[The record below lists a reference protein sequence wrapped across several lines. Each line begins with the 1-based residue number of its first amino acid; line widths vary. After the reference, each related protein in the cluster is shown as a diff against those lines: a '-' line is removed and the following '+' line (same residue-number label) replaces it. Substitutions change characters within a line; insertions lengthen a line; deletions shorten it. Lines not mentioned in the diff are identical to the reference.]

1 MLAVPLGKNKLKN
14 PFIIYADLEW
24 LLYPISTCDNT
35 PNNYFTIRK
44 NVHIPCGFSML
55 TSYAYDKSLNEHLM
69 IVTMA
74 KIAYLSFLKL

>member
-1 MLAVPLGKNKLKN
+1 
-14 PFIIYADLEW
+14 
-24 LLYPISTCDNT
+24 
-35 PNNYFTIRK
+35 
-44 NVHIPCGFSML
+44 ML